1 MSTIVTPAATT
12 WQIDPIHSHVEFS
25 VRHLMIATVR
35 GRFTEVAGTLT
46 GDDDHLEAAA
56 IVLTVRAASID
67 TREPQRDAHLRSA
80 DFFDAEAHP
89 EIQFRS
95 TRMTKVRDDRF
106 LVHGDLTIRGVTRS
120 IALNVQRGG
129 RARDPFG
136 NERVAYSTAVKIN
149 RRDFGLNWNQVLETG
164 GVLVGDEVTVSID
177 LELIRAAS

>member
-1 MSTIVTPAATT
+1 MSTVVTPAATT
-12 WQIDPIHSHVEFS
+12 WQVDPSHSHVEFS

-35 GRFTEVAGTLT
+35 GRFAEVAGTLI
-46 GDDDHLEAAA
+46 GDDDHPEAAA
-56 IVLTVRAASID
+56 IVLTVPAASID

-95 TRMTKVRDDRF
+95 TRITMGRDDRF
-106 LVHGDLTIRGVTRS
+106 LVHGDLTIRGLTRP
-120 IALNVQRGG
+120 IALTVHRGG
-129 RARDPFG
+129 RVRDPFG
-136 NERVAYSTAVKIN
+136 NERVAYSTTVKIN

-177 LELIRAAS
+177 LELIKAGS